1 MVLSD
6 YVNKHNGNPQPFV
19 GTAKAADIL
28 ESLKRAHKV
37 LNIGEFDRRTTLET
51 VWRETLEAGVYFARH
66 FHDQA

>member
-1 MVLSD
+1 MMVLSD

-37 LNIGEFDRRTTLET
+37 LNI
-51 VWRETLEAGVYFARH
+51 W
-66 FHDQA
+66 